1 VSSDVET
8 GVFIIWKIWIT
19 KSLKLHANYLY
30 ARLWKKKY
38 EERFALFCIIWLLL
52 REGYLIF

>member
-30 ARLWKKKY
+30 ARLWKKKIWGTI
-38 EERFALFCIIWLLL
+38 CIVL
-52 REGYLIF
+52 YYM